1 MGILGFLRKN
11 KGNPQK
17 VEIEP
22 SSNEKQ
28 FKAQSKD
35 AVSENNYL
43 KDNAGLYPHELLLLT
58 YYEKYAAGK
67 QIARFWKYE
76 FDVNDVPALMRS
88 LEIRGFANGNSLT
101 DSGREEA
108 KKAEYILYLR
118 KNKYIPISL
127 FDLSV
132 LVNKNPDRNYKDL
145 IWGKL
150 NQNAVQYASEG
161 KWGLYCNV
169 QYALYRITVQE
180 GKYKEA
186 FKCLAI
192 TVFYTLNNGD
202 IYPMPPGL
210 IDDIRKLSIKLNTT
224 DELMIDDLKRL
235 YKGMYAPSRNFS
247 NDEVT
252 LIFTAYAFGYDEM
265 AENTINRKLES

>member
-1 MGILGFLRKN
+1 MSTIYERIKERRLELGLTVEDLAKKMGYKDKSSISK
-11 KGNPQK
+11 
-17 VEIEP
+17 IE
-22 SSNEKQ
+22 NG
-28 FKAQSKD
+28 KADIPQSKVMAFARALETTTAYLMGVD
-35 AVSENNYL
+35 EEKERPTLPAGAIPVRPGPMIPVLGEVRCGLPMYAEENVRGYVSY
-43 KDNAGLYPHELLLLT
+43 
-58 YYEKYAAGK
+58 
-67 QIARFWKYE
+67 Q
-76 FDVNDVPALMRS
+76 
-88 LEIRGFANGNSLT
+88 GNS
-101 DSGREEA
+101 GERYYA
-108 KKAEYILYLR
+108 LR
-118 KNKYIPISL
+118 ATG
-127 FDLSV
+127 D
-132 LVNKNPDRNYKDL
+132 
-145 IWGKL
+145 KL